1 MVPAKYP
8 PKVKLEFLH
17 NFRVLELGW
26 IMRTFFWRSLGFYS
40 GVESNSFAC
49 ARSLFLMEKISINVR
64 ISWNPPCVRFLVVL
78 GLYELGLILRRKS
91 FPFRI
96 SWRPYNDQ
104 LNATC
109 FLIRPPCVR
118 SHRIRSPLAHLSS
131 TIKPIQVDPSPPIF
145 SIFNRHIR
153 RAS

>member
-1 MVPAKYP
+1 MNYAYFFL
-8 PKVKLEFLH
+8 KVF
-17 NFRVLELGW
+17 
-26 IMRTFFWRSLGFYS
+26 GFYS

-49 ARSLFLMEKISINVR
+49 ARSLFLMEKISINVC
-64 ISWNPPCVRFLVVL
+64 ISCNPPCVRFLVVL
-78 GLYELGLILRRKS
+78 GLYELGLILRHKS

-104 LNATC
+104 LNASC
-109 FLIRPPCVR
+109 FLIHPPCVR

-145 SIFNRHIR
+145 SLFNRHIC